1 MYLSRG
7 RLTDIFVLLTLK
19 IFPTRTNGVGP
30 KKHEPK
36 EYNSCYSNKVLH
48 IYLVRTEHILTL
60 RPGRIEDA
68 DKVGRI
74 IFEAFSTIAEKHS
87 FPSDFPSVNIGISV
101 ASSFLS
107 DSRFYSVVA
116 EDMTSGEDKS
126 VIVGSN
132 FLDERSNMVAGVGP
146 LTIDPK
152 YQNKGTGRQLM
163 INVIQRAQN
172 KNIQAIRLLQASY
185 HNRSLA
191 LYASLGFEARE
202 PISNMQGKPIREVIP
217 GRCVRTAA
225 QSDVESC
232 NAICRAVHGHDRSG
246 ELEDSIKQ
254 GNAKVVLHGDK
265 ITGYTTGL
273 AYFNHSVGLTNDDL
287 KALICSES
295 GDDSYGGPG
304 ILIPTRN
311 THLFHWCL
319 DKGLRLVQQLI
330 LMTMGLYNEPTG
342 SYMPSILY

>member
-1 MYLSRG
+1 MYIYLIQ
-7 RLTDIFVLLTLK
+7 TDHTLK
-19 IFPTRTNGVGP
+19 
-30 KKHEPK
+30 
-36 EYNSCYSNKVLH
+36 
-48 IYLVRTEHILTL
+48 L

-68 DKVGRI
+68 DEVGRI
-74 IFEAFSTIAEKHS
+74 IFEAFSAIAEKHG
-87 FPSDFPSVNIGISV
+87 FLPDFPSVDVGRHV

-107 DSRFYSVVA
+107 DPQFYSVVA
-116 EDMTSGEDKS
+116 EDTTGSGEEDKS

-132 FLDERSNMVAGVGP
+132 FLDERSNIVAGVGP

-163 INVIQRAQN
+163 INAIERGQN
-172 KNIQAIRLLQASY
+172 KNIPSIRLLQASY

-202 PISNMQGKPIREVIP
+202 PISNMQGKPIREFIP
-217 GRCVRTAA
+217 GRSVRVANE
-225 QSDVESC
+225 SDVESC
-232 NAICRAVHGHDRSG
+232 NAICKAVHGHNRNG
-246 ELEDSIKQ
+246 ELQDSVQ
-254 GNAKVVLHGDK
+254 HGSAKVVLHDGK

-287 KALICSES
+287 KALISSAADE
-295 GDDSYGGPG
+295 DDSYGGPG

-311 THLFHWCL
+311 TALFRWCL
-319 DKGLRLVQQLI
+319 DNRLRLVQQLI
-330 LMTMGLYNEPTG
+330 LMTIWLYNEPGG

>member
-1 MYLSRG
+1 LYIYLIQ
-7 RLTDIFVLLTLK
+7 TDHTLK
-19 IFPTRTNGVGP
+19 
-30 KKHEPK
+30 
-36 EYNSCYSNKVLH
+36 
-48 IYLVRTEHILTL
+48 L

-68 DKVGRI
+68 DEVGRI
-74 IFEAFSTIAEKHS
+74 IFEAFSAIAEKHG
-87 FPSDFPSVNIGISV
+87 FLPDFPSVDVGRHV

-107 DSRFYSVVA
+107 DPQFYSVVA
-116 EDMTSGEDKS
+116 EDTTGSGEEDKS

-132 FLDERSNMVAGVGP
+132 FLDERSNIVAGVGP

-163 INVIQRAQN
+163 INAIQRGQN
-172 KNIQAIRLLQASY
+172 KNIPSIRLLQASY

-217 GRCVRTAA
+217 GRSVRVANE
-225 QSDVESC
+225 SDVESC
-232 NAICRAVHGHDRSG
+232 NAICKAVHGHNRNG
-246 ELEDSIKQ
+246 ELQDSVQ
-254 GNAKVVLHGDK
+254 HGSAKVVLHDGK

-287 KALICSES
+287 KALISSAADE
-295 GDDSYGGPG
+295 DDSYGGPG

-311 THLFHWCL
+311 TALFRWCL
-319 DKGLRLVQQLI
+319 DNRLRLVQQLI
-330 LMTMGLYNEPTG
+330 LMTIGLYNEPGG